1 MIQLRFDLIFTQ
13 TITFVRYFDT
23 VDYVKPRFQ
32 ARNVHLLF
40 LEGLRLIKEL
50 CD

>member
-1 MIQLRFDLIFTQ
+1 MIDLRFGLIFPQ
-13 TITFVRYFDT
+13 LVTFVWYFDA
-23 VDYVKPRFQ
+23 VYVKPGFQ

-40 LEGLRLIKEL
+40 PEGLQLIKEL

>member
-1 MIQLRFDLIFTQ
+1 MMQLRFNLIFKQ
-13 TITFVRYFDT
+13 MRTFVRHVNTAF
-23 VDYVKPRFQ
+23 VKPGFQ

-40 LEGLRLIKEL
+40 LEELPLIKEL